1 MMKAMEAY
9 RDAGFDGVMSESSAA
24 LRAPPSINLT
34 TRSSDVGLLP
44 PTVPD
49 HTPSTS
55 SPAPWHAGIAFA
67 IGFMKA
73 SAKAAG
79 IEFEK
84 AEGDGEYSTAP
95 RL

>member
-9 RDAGFDGVMSESSAA
+9 RDAGFDGVMSESSTA
-24 LRAPPSINLT
+24 LGPHHLT